1 MKSKCKASGGKV
13 HEDDDMAGEKK
24 EMKEGAAYKH
34 GGKAKHKG
42 KHKKHGGK
50 ISGKKPHARA
60 DKFARGGHAKM
71 NGMAKKVASAAGM
84 SPSSPL
90 SGAGKTKEPATP
102 KNDKE
107 DD

>member
-1 MKSKCKASGGKV
+1 MKGHKHKAMGGKV
-13 HEDDDMAGEKK
+13 KEDDDMAGEEK
-24 EMKEGAAYKH
+24 ELKEGQGDDFKK
-34 GGKAKHKG
+34 GGRTK

-50 ISGKKPHARA
+50 VDGKKPAKRA
-60 DKFARGGHAKM
+60 DKYARGGDVK
-71 NGMAKKVASAAGM
+71 GMASKVTSAAGM

-90 SGAGKTKEPATP
+90 SGAGKTAEPKME